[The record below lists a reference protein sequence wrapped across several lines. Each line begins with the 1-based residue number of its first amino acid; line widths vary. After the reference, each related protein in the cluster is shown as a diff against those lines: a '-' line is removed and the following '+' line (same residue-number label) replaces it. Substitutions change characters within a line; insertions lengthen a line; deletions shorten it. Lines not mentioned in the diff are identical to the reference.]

1 MTSKTKVI
9 DMKIWLLSL
18 VIGLSAAT
26 AFAQG
31 AQVPFGTLGAGE
43 SQQVEIAA
51 DGLSI
56 DQTTKTAV
64 FNGNVVA
71 GMGAL
76 RLSAD
81 QVEVIYDDEGGAGA
95 VKALRA
101 SGNVVF
107 VSGSDS
113 AQADSAI
120 YELVAGN
127 VLMEGNVILT
137 QGQNALSGQRLRID
151 LTAGTAQM
159 EGRVQTIFQTGG
171 N

>member
-1 MTSKTKVI
+1 MICKTRANN
-9 DMKIWLLSL
+9 MKIWLLSTL
-18 VIGLSAAT
+18 MSLFAIA

-31 AQVPFGTLGAGE
+31 AALPFGTLSTGTAE
-43 SQQVEIAA
+43 QVEIAA
-51 DGLSI
+51 DTLSI
-56 DQTTKTAV
+56 DQATQTAV
-64 FNGNVVA
+64 FTGNVIA
-71 GMGAL
+71 GMGEL

-81 QVEVIYDDEGGAGA
+81 RVQVVYDTEDGAGA
-95 VKALRA
+95 VKALLA

-107 VSGSDS
+107 VSGPDS
-113 AQADSAI
+113 AQADTAT

-137 QGQNALSGQRLRID
+137 QGQSALSGQKLRID
-151 LTAGTAQM
+151 LNAGTAQM

>member
-1 MTSKTKVI
+1 MICKTRVNN
-9 DMKIWLLSL
+9 MKIWLLSVVMSL
-18 VIGLSAAT
+18 FAVA

-31 AQVPFGTLGAGE
+31 AQLPFGTLGAGE
-43 SQQVEIAA
+43 AKQVEISA
-51 DGLSI
+51 DTLSI
-56 DQTTKTAV
+56 DQGTQTAV
-64 FNGNVVA
+64 FTGNVVA
-71 GMGAL
+71 GMGEL

-81 QVEVIYDDEGGAGA
+81 RVEVVYDTASSTGA

-107 VSGSDS
+107 VSGPDS
-113 AQADSAI
+113 AQADNAT

-137 QGQNALSGQRLRID
+137 QGQNALSGQKLRID

>member
-1 MTSKTKVI
+1 MTCKTSVNN
-9 DMKIWLLSL
+9 MKTWLLSFVMTL
-18 VIGLSAAT
+18 FAVA

-31 AQVPFGTLGAGE
+31 ATLPFGALSTGTAE
-43 SQQVEIAA
+43 QVEIAA
-51 DGLSI
+51 DTLSI
-56 DQTTKTAV
+56 DQATQTAV
-64 FNGNVVA
+64 FSGNVVA
-71 GMGAL
+71 GMGEL

-81 QVEVIYDDEGGAGA
+81 RVEVVYDTESGSGA
-95 VKALRA
+95 VKALKA
-101 SGNVVF
+101 IGNVVF
-107 VSGSDS
+107 VSGNDS
-113 AQADSAI
+113 AQADTAT

-151 LTAGTAQM
+151 LNANTAQM

>member
-1 MTSKTKVI
+1 MTCKMKVNN
-9 DMKIWLLSL
+9 MKIWLLSAL
-18 VIGLSAAT
+18 MSLFALA

-31 AQVPFGTLGAGE
+31 ASLPFGTLGAGTAE
-43 SQQVEIAA
+43 QVEIAA
-51 DGLSI
+51 DTLSI
-56 DQTTKTAV
+56 DQATQTAV
-64 FNGNVVA
+64 FAGNVVA

-81 QVEVIYDDEGGAGA
+81 RIEVVYDNESGAGK
-95 VKALRA
+95 VKALKA

-107 VSGSDS
+107 VSGEDA
-113 AQADSAI
+113 AQADTAT

-151 LTAGTAQM
+151 LNAGTAQM

>member
-1 MTSKTKVI
+1 MTCQI
-9 DMKIWLLSL
+9 MGNNMKSLLLSL
-18 VIGLSAAT
+18 SLSLFAAT

-31 AQVPFGTLGAGE
+31 AQVPFGSLQSGDA
-43 SQQVEIAA
+43 QQVEIAA
-51 DGLSI
+51 DSLSI
-56 DQTTKTAV
+56 DQATKTAV
-64 FNGNVVA
+64 FSGNVVA
-71 GMGAL
+71 GMAAL

-81 QVEVIYDDEGGAGA
+81 RVEVLYAEGEGAGA
-95 VKALRA
+95 VRALRA

-113 AQADSAI
+113 AQADNAV

-137 QGQNALSGQRLRID
+137 QGANALSGQRLRID
-151 LTAGTAQM
+151 LGAGTAQM
-159 EGRVQTIFQTGG
+159 EGRVQTIFQTQG

>member
-1 MTSKTKVI
+1 MTLRVSVN
-9 DMKIWLLSL
+9 DMKTWLLSVL
-18 VIGLSAAT
+18 INLCAVA

-31 AQVPFGTLGAGE
+31 ATLPFGTLGAGE
-43 SQQVEIAA
+43 AEQVEIAA
-51 DGLSI
+51 DTLSI
-56 DQTTKTAV
+56 DQATQLAV
-64 FNGNVVA
+64 FTGNVVA

-76 RLSAD
+76 KLSAD
-81 QVEVIYDDEGGAGA
+81 RVEVVYDTQSGTGA
-95 VKALRA
+95 VKALKA
-101 SGNVVF
+101 TGNVVF
-107 VSGSDS
+107 VSGEDS
-113 AQADSAI
+113 ATADSAT

>member
-1 MTSKTKVI
+1 MIYK
-9 DMKIWLLSL
+9 MNLGFWRLAALFSL
-18 VIGLSAAT
+18 AAVA

-31 AQVPFGTLGAGE
+31 AQLPFGNLGTGSA
-43 SQQVEIAA
+43 QQVEIAA

-56 DQTTKTAV
+56 DQATKTAV
-64 FNGNVVA
+64 FEGNVVA
-71 GMGAL
+71 GMGDEL
-76 RLSAD
+76 KLSAD
-81 QVEVIYDDEGGAGA
+81 RVEVIYDSEGEAGA

-107 VSGSDS
+107 ISGTDS
-113 AQADSAI
+113 AQADTAV

-137 QGQNALSGQRLRID
+137 QGQSALSGQRLRID
-151 LTAGTAQM
+151 ITAGTAQM

>member
-1 MTSKTKVI
+1 
-9 DMKIWLLSL
+9 MKIWLLSL
-18 VIGLSAAT
+18 MTSLFAVAAL
-26 AFAQG
+26 AQG
-31 AQVPFGTLGAGE
+31 AQVPFGTLSAGE
-43 SQQVEIAA
+43 AAQVEISA

-56 DQTTKTAV
+56 DQTTQTAV

-71 GMGAL
+71 GMGEL

-81 QVEVIYDDEGGAGA
+81 QVEVMYESAGGTGA

-101 SGNVVF
+101 AGNVVF
-107 VSGSDS
+107 VSGTDS
-113 AQADSAI
+113 AQADSAV

-137 QGQNALSGQRLRID
+137 QGQNALSGQKLRID
-151 LTAGTAQM
+151 LNAGTAQM
-159 EGRVQTIFQTGG
+159 EGRVQTIFQTGS